1 MNVAGRAVLVVTA
14 DAALGEA
21 ISEQLEVNP
30 GTTPVVCSGSTDA
43 LERLG
48 TDRFAVVVADDDLAD
63 DCAESLRQTLAR
75 MHATL
80 PVIRIGS
87 GVPDDGITKPFR
99 LGTLM
104 AAVKELIEHPAQ
116 ALLAPV
122 EVGPFTFHPD
132 TRLLEHRSSGT
143 SDRLTEKESLILVE
157 LLLAGSAPVDRNT
170 LLGRVWGHDT
180 RIKTHTLET
189 HIWRLRRKLGEDRS
203 RARILLNVPGGYRLK
218 A

>member
-1 MNVAGRAVLVVTA
+1 MNVAGKAILVVTA

-21 ISEQLEVNP
+21 IAEQLDVNP
-30 GTTPVVCSGSTDA
+30 GTTSVVCLGSTDA
-43 LERLG
+43 LERLRA
-48 TDRFAVVVADDDLAD
+48 DRFAVVVADDDLAD
-63 DCAESLRQTLAR
+63 DCAESLRQTLTG

-87 GVPDDGITKPFR
+87 GIPDEGITKPFR

-104 AAVKELIEHPAQ
+104 AAVKELVEHPAQ

-132 TRLLEHRSSGT
+132 TRLLEHRPSGT
-143 SDRLTEKESLILVE
+143 SNRLTEKEALILIE

-189 HIWRLRRKLGEDRS
+189 HIWRLRRKLGENRS

-218 A
+218 T